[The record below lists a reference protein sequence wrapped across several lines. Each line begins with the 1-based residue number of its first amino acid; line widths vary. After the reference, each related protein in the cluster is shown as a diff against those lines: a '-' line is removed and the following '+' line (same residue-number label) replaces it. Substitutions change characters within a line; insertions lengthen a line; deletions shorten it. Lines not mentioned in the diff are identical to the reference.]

1 MSAVTFIADSS
12 KNLLRHLA
20 FVAAALTSQAFVS
33 IDVLA
38 SPYETASVAPGL
50 KIIGEDGKP
59 VQPLSAPDTVR
70 YRSIFA
76 LQQDG
81 KWQEADRLIQ
91 GLGDKLL
98 LGHVLYQR
106 YVHPKYKAAYP
117 ELVAWLE
124 KYGDLPG
131 AERIHRLAQVRMPR
145 GAKPPPEPAAVDLGN
160 LAADSTDTDDHDLVF
175 PRSSNS
181 GDVHRILSAEESV
194 LLPIRQHALPQAE
207 QMLDRL
213 AQRHAI
219 MPEEYDDLRRQIAAA
234 YYAAGND
241 RRAFALASAAAQRSR
256 ATVPCADWT
265 AGLAAWR
272 LSDMVAAARHFEA
285 LANSRSATSAEI
297 GAGAFWA
304 ARANLKAH
312 HPEKV
317 NPLLGIAAQYP
328 RSFYGLLASRQLG
341 VDVVF
346 NWNMPGS
353 TRNHQRVEQLPGVR
367 RALALSAAGQ
377 DQIAGQE
384 VRQLYMHASDDVAAQ
399 LLTLSSRLNAPA
411 ATMQLGEHWRVSR
424 GATFDAALYP
434 VPRWRPKGGFTVDR
448 ALVFAFMRQE
458 SAFDTQAKSSA
469 GATGLMQLMPETASG
484 IAQDRGTHTADREL
498 YTPEVNIDLGQRYLQ
513 RLLDADGI
521 RGNLLLLAASY
532 NAGPTT
538 VKRWL
543 AEVRY
548 NRDPLLFVES
558 MPSPETRKFVERVT
572 TNFWIY
578 EERLGQ
584 DTPSLDTLAGGA
596 WPYYVAEDSAALSVA
611 DDEPN

>member
-1 MSAVTFIADSS
+1 
-12 KNLLRHLA
+12 
-20 FVAAALTSQAFVS
+20 
-33 IDVLA
+33 
-38 SPYETASVAPGL
+38 
-50 KIIGEDGKP
+50 
-59 VQPLSAPDTVR
+59 
-70 YRSIFA
+70 
-76 LQQDG
+76 
-81 KWQEADRLIQ
+81 
-91 GLGDKLL
+91 
-98 LGHVLYQR
+98 
-106 YVHPKYKAAYP
+106 
-117 ELVAWLE
+117 
-124 KYGDLPG
+124 
-131 AERIHRLAQVRMPR
+131 
-145 GAKPPPEPAAVDLGN
+145 
-160 LAADSTDTDDHDLVF
+160 
-175 PRSSNS
+175 
-181 GDVHRILSAEESV
+181 
-194 LLPIRQHALPQAE
+194 
-207 QMLDRL
+207 
-213 AQRHAI
+213 
-219 MPEEYDDLRRQIAAA
+219 
-234 YYAAGND
+234 
-241 RRAFALASAAAQRSR
+241 
-256 ATVPCADWT
+256 
-265 AGLAAWR
+265 
-272 LSDMVAAARHFEA
+272 MVAAARHFEA

-521 RGNLLLLAASY
+521 RGNLMLLAASY